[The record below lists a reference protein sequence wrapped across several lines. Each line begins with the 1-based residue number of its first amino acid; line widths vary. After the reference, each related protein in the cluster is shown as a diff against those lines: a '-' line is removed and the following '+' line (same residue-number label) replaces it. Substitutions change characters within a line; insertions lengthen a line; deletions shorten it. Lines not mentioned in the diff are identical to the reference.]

1 MALNNIGKTPGLQAE
16 VLKDLAATSGLAGVS
31 PGLLVSLG
39 IYSTHSVGEWFLNW
53 TSACSSFPKRK
64 EKKKKTFLLA
74 AYCKLPQRQIHAW
87 W

>member
-53 TSACSSFPKRK
+53 TSACSSFPIRK
-64 EKKKKTFLLA
+64 GKIFLLT
-74 AYCKLPQRQIHAW
+74 AYCKLPQRQIHACEKN
-87 W
+87 